1 VFAVRRVQ
9 RRTAK
14 TSLGYFFEHSTRQPV
29 GKGKR
34 KWSLSCALG
43 KNARQI
49 TIIVVR
55 LAETH
60 GKERSIFLSHLLY
73 HVPTDHT

>member
-1 VFAVRRVQ
+1 VFKDARQ
-9 RRTAK
+9 RLHWVIFLNTPPASRWEKEKKVVSA
-14 TSLGYFFEHSTRQPV
+14 
-29 GKGKR
+29 
-34 KWSLSCALG
+34 CALG